1 MAWHWP
7 RSPADKSYDT
17 QVTANLQR
25 LAKVS
30 GTVLTTDTDKYRREE
45 RTSFTLSIG
54 EVYGTVQASNNTAQ
68 LELRCLTVAQ
78 AEHILQYLKTEHLAL
93 KNERTAKLEANMKNR
108 LTKRAIRE
116 SRLEATRLMA
126 MAQCGVEYGTDGYRM
141 LQHAIWQ
148 ILSDLHL
155 EKL

>member
-1 MAWHWP
+1 MNDKAVCKKCGFVYLLEYGLEC
-7 RSPADKSYDT
+7 PACILS
-17 QVTANLQR
+17 A
-25 LAKVS
+25 
-30 GTVLTTDTDKYRREE
+30 
-45 RTSFTLSIG
+45 RT
-54 EVYGTVQASNNTAQ
+54 
-68 LELRCLTVAQ
+68 R
-78 AEHILQYLKTEHLAL
+78 
-93 KNERTAKLEANMKNR
+93 R